1 VTPTPRPSRGSA
13 VDRLAAEVLRRLRD
27 GELAPGQ
34 RLIES
39 ELVAEFGAGRSTVRE
54 ALSRLAAEGHLVLE
68 RNRGAVVRRMS
79 ADDVRELYQLREIL
93 EGAAAGLA
101 ARHIDEPGHRARMEE
116 ALAENRRLVDVLDLP
131 GYIAHNERF
140 HALVV
145 ELARSAL
152 LAELVGQLRTRAF
165 RLQFRRLA
173 TAEGAAASAAQHD
186 AVGKAVLAGDAE
198 TAERVMREHV
208 RASGE
213 DILARHHEPG

>member
-1 VTPTPRPSRGSA
+1 MTQPARPSRGSA
-13 VDRLAAEVLRRLRD
+13 VDRVAEEVLRRVRD

-34 RLIES
+34 RLIEG

-68 RNRGAVVRRMS
+68 RNRGAVVRRMTP
-79 ADDVRELYQLREIL
+79 DDVRELYQLREIL

-101 ARHIDEPGHRARMEE
+101 ARHIGEPGHRARMEA
-116 ALAENRRLVDVLDLP
+116 ALAENRRLVDALDLP
-131 GYIAHNERF
+131 GYIAHNEEF

-145 ELARSAL
+145 DLARSSL
-152 LAELVGQLRTRAF
+152 LAEMVGQLRTRAF

-173 TAEGAAASAAQHD
+173 TAEGAVASAAQHE

-198 TAERVMREHV
+198 TAERTMREHV

-213 DILARHHEPG
+213 EILARSG